1 MVSVWCQEVLGVSA
15 KKQDETMSDIT
26 NGYTNINKKKADK
39 KKGKIM
45 KIPWSQIARSEQL
58 IRNLLY
64 PRILFEK
71 SSNWGKAFITL
82 IAKTLFVIKLE
93 KTITTLLKQSPH
105 YYTRAKVLMLL

>member
-45 KIPWSQIARSEQL
+45 KIP
-58 IRNLLY
+58 
-64 PRILFEK
+64 
-71 SSNWGKAFITL
+71 
-82 IAKTLFVIKLE
+82 
-93 KTITTLLKQSPH
+93 
-105 YYTRAKVLMLL
+105 